1 MNTIVPFISKR
12 SFTILVIF
20 FMIGTSILITP
31 NALAQN
37 AKQDAWV
44 ACILG
49 VCVDLLLVWLYVW
62 LGRRHPDRTIVGCC
76 EELLGPW
83 IGKIPGLLFA
93 LFCYFLAALMVGDL
107 GYFCTTQTMVDTP
120 IEILQ
125 LLFVSTVVIAVL
137 SGVGAY
143 VRAADIFF
151 PWFLLLLVLL
161 VAALA
166 PKFEIGR
173 LQPVMETG
181 IGSLAKGAFSF
192 FSLQEIVVLM
202 MLYPYVRRG
211 KGRGRAFLTGTM
223 IGGLVL
229 VVTTI
234 GSIGVLDSIQVANN
248 QFPTYIMAK
257 NISIGNFMQRM
268 EGLLMLIWVLSIF
281 MKVTVTFH
289 ASVLGMAQLF
299 RVEERALVWPL
310 AIGLVVIALMCYTNV
325 VYVQNFLATLWTPFA
340 SLFIIVLPLLLLAA
354 SLIREQ
360 VGPVKP
366 KRRRRVET

>member
-1 MNTIVPFISKR
+1 MKPIGPFISKR

-20 FMIGTSILITP
+20 FTIGTSILITP
-31 NALAQN
+31 NGLAQIAN
-37 AKQDAWV
+37 QDAWIS
-44 ACILG
+44 CILG
-49 VCVDLLLVWLYVW
+49 ICVDLLLVWLYVW

-83 IGKIPGLLFA
+83 IGKIPGVLFA

-125 LLFVSTVVIAVL
+125 LLFVLTVVIAVL
-137 SGVGAY
+137 AGISAY
-143 VRAADIFF
+143 ARAAEFFF
-151 PWFLLLLVLL
+151 PWFLLLLALL
-161 VAALA
+161 MAALA

-173 LQPVMETG
+173 LLPVMENG
-181 IGSLAKGAFSF
+181 VVPLAKGAFSF
-192 FSLQEIVVLM
+192 YSLQEMVVLL
-202 MLYPYVRRG
+202 MLYPYVRKG
-211 KGRGRAFLTGTM
+211 KGRGRAFLTGTL

-229 VVTTI
+229 VVTTV

-281 MKVTVTFH
+281 MKVTMTFH
-289 ASVLGMAQLF
+289 ASVIGMAQLL
-299 RVEERALVWPL
+299 RVEERALVWPM
-310 AIGLVVIALMCYTNV
+310 AIGLVVISLMCYTNV
-325 VYVQNFLATLWTPFA
+325 VYVQNFLATTWTPFA
-340 SLFIIVLPLLLLAA
+340 SLFMIVVPLLLLAA
-354 SLIREQ
+354 SWIKKKAGSPNAKRGRQ
-360 VGPVKP
+360 VQ
-366 KRRRRVET
+366 T